1 MSNNEHISL
10 SQVIIHKNHNGDDRY
25 PQSSTA
31 LLASAL
37 SSSAIDDEA
46 TRSSLS
52 SSSTGFKDIAAKI
65 IGYIMGIGSM
75 LLYSPI
81 IITLLQTKNSDGFS
95 ISTWIFNVFGTML
108 AISYPV
114 KRKFPISTYVEL
126 ITVLLQGI
134 GILGLICL
142 YQGLASQYLLGIIPS
157 ILLFTAFLSY
167 PNTSPDIIK
176 SLQMLSIGIN
186 TYANIPQIILT
197 FNQKKASWSWITAAL
212 SMAGCFARILT
223 TLQLTKDRLALLGY
237 IFGFATNA
245 ILLLQVIVY
254 N

>member
-1 MSNNEHISL
+1 MHHHHHLSLIYRFVIIVICIILFSTTQIYALLRSYNSKSIKINMSNNEHISL
-10 SQVIIHKNHNGDDRY
+10 SQIIIHKNHNDDERY
-25 PQSSTA
+25 PQSSTS
-31 LLASAL
+31 LLASSL

-46 TRSSLS
+46 TRSSSSL

-95 ISTWIFNVFGTML
+95 ISTWVFNVFGTML

-134 GILGLICL
+134 
-142 YQGLASQYLLGIIPS
+142 
-157 ILLFTAFLSY
+157 
-167 PNTSPDIIK
+167 DK
-176 SLQMLSIGIN
+176 H
-186 TYANIPQIILT
+186 
-197 FNQKKASWSWITAAL
+197 
-212 SMAGCFARILT
+212 
-223 TLQLTKDRLALLGY
+223 
-237 IFGFATNA
+237 
-245 ILLLQVIVY
+245 
-254 N
+254 

>member
-10 SQVIIHKNHNGDDRY
+10 LSQIIHKNHNDDDRY
-25 PQSSTA
+25 TQSSTA
-31 LLASAL
+31 LLASSL

-46 TRSSLS
+46 TRSSSSSL

-95 ISTWIFNVFGTML
+95 ISTWVFNVFGTML

-134 GILGLICL
+134 DKH
-142 YQGLASQYLLGIIPS
+142 
-157 ILLFTAFLSY
+157 LSY
-167 PNTSPDIIK
+167 H
-176 SLQMLSIGIN
+176 LS
-186 TYANIPQIILT
+186 T
-197 FNQKKASWSWITAAL
+197 
-212 SMAGCFARILT
+212 
-223 TLQLTKDRLALLGY
+223 
-237 IFGFATNA
+237 
-245 ILLLQVIVY
+245 
-254 N
+254 

>member
-1 MSNNEHISL
+1 MHHHHHLSSIYRFVIIVICIILFSTSQIYALLRSYNSKSIKINMSNNEHISL

-46 TRSSLS
+46 TRSSS

-134 GILGLICL
+134 
-142 YQGLASQYLLGIIPS
+142 
-157 ILLFTAFLSY
+157 
-167 PNTSPDIIK
+167 
-176 SLQMLSIGIN
+176 
-186 TYANIPQIILT
+186 
-197 FNQKKASWSWITAAL
+197 
-212 SMAGCFARILT
+212 
-223 TLQLTKDRLALLGY
+223 DRH
-237 IFGFATNA
+237 
-245 ILLLQVIVY
+245 
-254 N
+254 

>member
-46 TRSSLS
+46 TRSSS

-134 GILGLICL
+134 
-142 YQGLASQYLLGIIPS
+142 
-157 ILLFTAFLSY
+157 
-167 PNTSPDIIK
+167 
-176 SLQMLSIGIN
+176 
-186 TYANIPQIILT
+186 
-197 FNQKKASWSWITAAL
+197 
-212 SMAGCFARILT
+212 
-223 TLQLTKDRLALLGY
+223 DRH
-237 IFGFATNA
+237 
-245 ILLLQVIVY
+245 
-254 N
+254 